1 VVSKRRGG
9 SVVRGKG
16 NRGRGGEAMIGR
28 RFGKQKWRKSDLAS
42 RHSGGWL
49 AVASSGSGLS
59 LYRYKEL
66 HTKHKET
73 LKAAWKASQK

>member
-1 VVSKRRGG
+1 
-9 SVVRGKG
+9 
-16 NRGRGGEAMIGR
+16 
-28 RFGKQKWRKSDLAS
+28 
-42 RHSGGWL
+42 L

-66 HTKHKET
+66 RIKHTET

>member
-1 VVSKRRGG
+1 VVLKRRGG

-16 NRGRGGEAMIGR
+16 NRGRGGEATTGC
-28 RFGKQKWRKSDLAS
+28 RFGKQKWGKSDLALW
-42 RHSGGWL
+42 HGGGWL
-49 AVASSGSGLS
+49 AAASSGSGLS

-66 HTKHKET
+66 HTKHTET